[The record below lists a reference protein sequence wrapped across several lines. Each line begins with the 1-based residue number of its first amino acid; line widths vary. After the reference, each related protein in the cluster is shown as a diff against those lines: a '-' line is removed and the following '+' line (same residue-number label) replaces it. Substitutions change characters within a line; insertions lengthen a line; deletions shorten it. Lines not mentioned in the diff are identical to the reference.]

1 MACIREVQRGASLVA
16 SGGYA
21 NRYESCVCDYME
33 IDGVFYKS
41 KQALSDAGSEPK
53 HLGWERQIAATHRVW
68 Q

>member
-1 MACIREVQRGASLVA
+1 
-16 SGGYA
+16 
-21 NRYESCVCDYME
+21 ME